1 MIAAQRTFTSPDSV
15 IDGVDVDAVAATVA
29 GCAVVA
35 ALDSGPFGAVAT
47 YLPGRKVVGVAVG
60 HGRVTVQVRARW
72 GVPAPD
78 LAALITVALAPLTGH
93 RPVDV
98 VIADVDDPPAT
109 PPDSEPAGAGS
120 PRPDPGLPL
129 A

>member
-1 MIAAQRTFTSPDSV
+1 MIAAQGTFTSPDSV
-15 IDGVDVDAVAATVA
+15 IDGVDVVVAAATVA

-35 ALDSGPFGAVAT
+35 ALDSGPFGEVAT
-47 YLPGRKVVGVAVG
+47 YLPGRKVAGVAVRD
-60 HGRVTVQVRARW
+60 GRVTVQVRARW
-72 GVPAPD
+72 GIPAPD

-98 VIADVDDPPAT
+98 VIADVDDPPAA
-109 PPDSEPAGAGS
+109 PPGREPAGAGS
-120 PRPDPGLPL
+120 PRPGPGLPL